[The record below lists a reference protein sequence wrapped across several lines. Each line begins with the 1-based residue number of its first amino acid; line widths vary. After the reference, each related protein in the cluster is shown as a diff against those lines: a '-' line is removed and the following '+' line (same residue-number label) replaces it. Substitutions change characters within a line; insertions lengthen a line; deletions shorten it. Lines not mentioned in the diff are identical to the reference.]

1 MDCAEIHRRGSKIRD
16 SETHF
21 ETHFETHSE
30 TPRFTVEIH
39 IETHIHCAL
48 EVPALR
54 DHFRPPLSGSDPAE
68 GACSRFGIHVDQ
80 II

>member
-1 MDCAEIHRRGSKIRD
+1 MDCAEIHSEIHRRGSKD
-16 SETHF
+16 SNY